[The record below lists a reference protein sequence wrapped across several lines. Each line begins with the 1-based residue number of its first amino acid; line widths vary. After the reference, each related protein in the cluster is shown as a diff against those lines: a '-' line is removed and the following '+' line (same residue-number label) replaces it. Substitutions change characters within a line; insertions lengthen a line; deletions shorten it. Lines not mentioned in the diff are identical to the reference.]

1 MLHNTAHETASQLCA
16 RQQCSQCEWRD
27 VWRPIPLAETSR
39 VQWAIAALCPDST
52 LRWFGLVGRKCVRC
66 AKREGV

>member
-1 MLHNTAHETASQLCA
+1 MNTALSTASKLQALHVCKD
-16 RQQCSQCEWRD
+16 CEWRD
-27 VWRPIPLAETSR
+27 VWRPMPLAETSR